1 MLAVCSA
8 PGIALD
14 PLIIFKGK
22 HMQTT
27 WHGYE
32 ALPNTFYGKSEN
44 GEAWK
49 NTFMYV
55 LLKILYCYIHYNLG
69 IWTIVPRGKLPP
81 VRVEVWVKVRVSFRV
96 GGQPDNYYPR

>member
-1 MLAVCSA
+1 MPRAGKENITVLAVCSA
-8 PGIALD
+8 TGIALD

-27 WHGYE
+27 WYAYE

-49 NTFMYV
+49 NTFM
-55 LLKILYCYIHYNLG
+55 
-69 IWTIVPRGKLPP
+69 
-81 VRVEVWVKVRVSFRV
+81 
-96 GGQPDNYYPR
+96 